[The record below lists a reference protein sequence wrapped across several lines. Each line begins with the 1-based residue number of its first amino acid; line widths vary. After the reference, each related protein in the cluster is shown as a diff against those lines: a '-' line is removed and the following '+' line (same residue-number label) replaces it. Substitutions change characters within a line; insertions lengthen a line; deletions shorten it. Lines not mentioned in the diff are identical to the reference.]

1 MLNVK
6 KGNGMRFLKFLKD
19 YYRDLTPAEVIQ
31 RELAQAHLDRLD
43 AEGAVEYAQ
52 AVLDLNIGRIER
64 LNTRMEEYK

>member
-1 MLNVK
+1 MLNVR

-19 YYRDLTPAEVIQ
+19 YWRDLTPAEVIQ
-31 RELAQAHLDRLD
+31 RELAQAHLDRLE

-52 AVLDLNIGRIER
+52 SVLDLNMTRIER

>member
-31 RELAQAHLDRLD
+31 RELAQAHLDRLE

-52 AVLDLNIGRIER
+52 AVLDLNLNRIER
-64 LNTRMEEYK
+64 LNTRLKEYK